1 MDLEGYPE
9 EHELNA
15 IRTWDVKDFPSLLEF
30 VEERWSYRTIKRE
43 VIKHG
48 NSSYLQWTLITCGW
62 SGNESLVN
70 ALLGN
75 RMFQMCWYYE
85 WKRGGKH
92 VFRIDPRNVG
102 YFLVSDYCKQKKISR
117 QYISKA
123 KNKFEYFKLSKYKVF
138 VRPVAGGVVLNSN
151 TSTE

>member
-15 IRTWDVKDFPSLLEF
+15 IRKWDVKEFPTLLDF
-30 VEERWSYRTIKRE
+30 VEERWTYADCIKRE
-43 VIKHG
+43 VVKKYG
-48 NSSYLQWTLITCGW
+48 GGPCLQWTLFTRGW

-75 RMFQMCWYYE
+75 RLFEMCWYWE

-92 VFRIDPRNVG
+92 VFMIDPKNVG
-102 YFLVSDYCKQKKISR
+102 YFLVKDYCKQNNISR
-117 QYISKA
+117 QYISQA
-123 KNKFEYFKLSKYKVF
+123 KDKFEYFKMSPNKVF
-138 VRPVAGGVVLNSN
+138 VRPRAVAKV
-151 TSTE
+151 